1 VLGGAAFL
9 VFLPQLLVWHYYFG
23 EPRSPLVP
31 VQYMR
36 WSAPAIVGMLFSMRG
51 GLLAWSPV
59 VYLSLAGL
67 GLERRRLAALG
78 AATVGRARARPGRTL
93 RARALCQRQRLGL
106 VVELVLRRAALLQPR
121 GRVRAGVGRPM
132 ATPRNE
138 AVRAPAACARDRSA
152 RAWQRRH
159 DG

>member
-1 VLGGAAFL
+1 
-9 VFLPQLLVWHYYFG
+9 
-23 EPRSPLVP
+23 
-31 VQYMR
+31 
-36 WSAPAIVGMLFSMRG
+36 
-51 GLLAWSPV
+51 
-59 VYLSLAGL
+59 
-67 GLERRRLAALG
+67 AALTAG
-78 AATVGRARARPGRTL
+78 AGAVHALVGPVDRWHAVLDARGPLGVVPGCLSFPGWPVARAATVGRARARPGRTL

-152 RAWQRRH
+152 RGWQRRH
-159 DG
+159 DGASPPAQDALVFGDDARRLGAPGRHR